1 MVASQYDIRG
11 FEQEKAGIPFPRL
24 FPSSVEGPGVEDHGD
39 QVRLKSVSDVLNDN
53 GCGMK

>member
-11 FEQEKAGIPFPRL
+11 FEQEEAGVPFPRL
-24 FPSSVEGPGVEDHGD
+24 LPPSVEGPGVEDHGD
-39 QVRLKSVSDVLNDN
+39 QVRLESVSDVLNDN